1 MDRTKNVRMKISTG
15 HLLLIQKAIEEYIQ
29 YSKAQNYQHSI
40 ERMTPVSDYVQKKLK
55 SSKSEII
62 SLQLSLDYIGSI
74 HDAVSDYA
82 LFYENNAELLIE
94 IVEHIETTMKK
105 KFNTTNYRTLNIST
119 RTSFDVKKQLKEKAL

>member
-1 MDRTKNVRMKISTG
+1 MDRTKNVRIKFSRE

-29 YSKAQNYQHSI
+29 YSKTQNYQHSI
-40 ERMTPVSDYVQKKLK
+40 DRMSPVFDYLQKKLK
-55 SSKSEII
+55 STKTETI

-82 LFYENNAELLIE
+82 LFYENKTELLIE
-94 IVEHIETTMKK
+94 IVEYIEETMKK

-119 RTSFDVKKQLKEKAL
+119 RTSFDVKKELKKKAL